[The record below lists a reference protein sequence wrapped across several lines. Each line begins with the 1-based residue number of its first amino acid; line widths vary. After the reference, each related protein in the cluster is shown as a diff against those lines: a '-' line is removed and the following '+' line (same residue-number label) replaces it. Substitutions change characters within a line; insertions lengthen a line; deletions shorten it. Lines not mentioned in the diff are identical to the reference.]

1 MKDIQMIQG
10 KYTKTQGSNSFKDS
24 IIDSGP
30 RNLFPEG
37 NTLTYV
43 AILIFLMFILLFIK
57 AVRPV

>member
-1 MKDIQMIQG
+1 MIQG
-10 KYTKTQGSNSFKDS
+10 KYNTKIQGSNSFKDS

-37 NTLTYV
+37 NTLIYV